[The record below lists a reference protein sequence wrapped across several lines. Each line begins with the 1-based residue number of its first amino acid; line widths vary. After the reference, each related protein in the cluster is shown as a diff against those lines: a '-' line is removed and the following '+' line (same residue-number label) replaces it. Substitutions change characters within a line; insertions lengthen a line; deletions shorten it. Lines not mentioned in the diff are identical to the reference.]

1 MDDDDANGTAV
12 PKCVEPRLEYRT
24 IGGVSGPL
32 VVVENVKR
40 PKYAEIVNIRL
51 GDGTQRRGQVRPAPP
66 PRRRLAADEPAA
78 ALNLI

>member
-12 PKCVEPRLEYRT
+12 PSCVEPRLEYRT

-51 GDGTQRRGQVRPAPP
+51 GDGTQRRGQVR
-66 PRRRLAADEPAA
+66 RRRRPAA
-78 ALNLI
+78 ARPLPRPSPL

>member
-51 GDGTQRRGQVRPAPP
+51 GDGTQRRGQVR
-66 PRRRLAADEPAA
+66 RRPAA
-78 ALNLI
+78 ARPLPCPPPIYF